1 MFLWRLALL
10 LFATLPVPSND
21 SFFYDGPVVNLLLH
35 GKYTNPSLAL
45 ALPISGKEVFCAYPP
60 LYQGVLLGWMALFGT
75 SAASA
80 MTLHVALFGLYVL
93 ILFSVLRRLPVP
105 EWAVAVG
112 GLFLF
117 IITFDDRPDSLA
129 HLFGIAAV
137 YAWVRSR
144 PGGGRERKMKATGG
158 VALQTL
164 REVWVRW
171 KGRRH
176 QRRRNPGKCSSG
188 WSGPA
193 GLESGEAF
201 GVRRGPPLSFSGQQ
215 AENHW
220 GWHWLMIGLAVLSLA
235 TSLQIGT
242 VYCIFVW
249 VATLSGTLFLRERFP
264 LGPMLGLLLIPPFLL
279 GAVIAGFPHL
289 WAGFMEHA
297 SQTPSL
303 TGWRLPRFD
312 ELLKVGRTA
321 PGILAVALLLPWLL
335 ARQCAEGW
343 PAGLDEC
350 QIAGLRTVW
359 LLAWASTAAALAVV
373 VASMLLLTANA
384 VFFAVQI
391 QPLAV
396 AGCLTLVGAILEPCR
411 SVAYTVCGAGA
422 AHSDDPSLAGCGAP
436 PLAEQTGAADQ
447 CPNPI
452 TASVHHPSSIIHHPT
467 SINPPLRHSITP
479 SPHHPTAAAADW
491 ERGLVRMFIGLAAL
505 GAIRAVGLATWGL
518 VCAHDFGYSA
528 TIRLIRADL
537 AECAPGQAVV
547 LSSAYLYEA
556 ARHNGIN
563 WIHSDWME
571 KAERGQPPRDLEGLL
586 ALKPAKLILTQFDY
600 YRRYE
605 PLLAELKSRAGV
617 SFQVSNAARIPA
629 PDSMKTMRRVVQ
641 HISWAPVVVTLKWK

>member
-1 MFLWRLALL
+1 MADSPLVHWLRRSAPWIFAGVFLWRLALL

-35 GKYTNPSLAL
+35 GKYTNPSLAP

-60 LYQGVLLGWMALFGT
+60 LYQGVLLGWMALFGA

-93 ILFSVLRRLPVP
+93 ILFAILRRLPVP

-137 YAWVRSR
+137 YAWVRAR
-144 PGGGRERKMKATGG
+144 PSDRPK
-158 VALQTL
+158 
-164 REVWVRW
+164 
-171 KGRRH
+171 
-176 QRRRNPGKCSSG
+176 
-188 WSGPA
+188 PA
-193 GLESGEAF
+193 G
-201 GVRRGPPLSFSGQQ
+201 
-215 AENHW
+215 
-220 GWHWLMIGLAVLSLA
+220 GWAWLTTALALLSLA

-242 VYCIFVW
+242 VYCIFLW
-249 VATLSGTLFLRERFP
+249 VAALSATLCLRERFP
-264 LGPMLGLLLIPPFLL
+264 LGPMLALLLIPPLLL

-303 TGWRLPRFD
+303 TGWRFPRFD
-312 ELLKVGRTA
+312 ELLKLGRTV

-335 ARQCAEGW
+335 ARQWAEGW
-343 PAGLDEC
+343 PADLDER
-350 QIAGLRTVW
+350 QVAGLRTVW
-359 LLAWASTAAALAVV
+359 LVTWASTAAALAIV
-373 VASMLLLTANA
+373 VASMFLLTANA
-384 VFFAVQI
+384 VFFAVHL

-396 AGCLTLVGAILEPCR
+396 AGCLA
-411 SVAYTVCGAGA
+411 
-422 AHSDDPSLAGCGAP
+422 LAGINLESGEVWAMNTARS
-436 PLAEQTGAADQ
+436 LGTGCRDGVSVEHR
-447 CPNPI
+447 
-452 TASVHHPSSIIHHPT
+452 ASNIEHPT
-467 SINPPLRHSITP
+467 SDIGQL
-479 SPHHPTAAAADW
+479 TAANPSIHQSTTPPIHQSLAPATPW
-491 ERGLVRMFIGLAAL
+491 ERRLLWMFIGLAAL
-505 GAIRAVGLATWGL
+505 GSIRAVGLTTWGL
-518 VCAHDFGYSA
+518 ICAHDFGYAA
-528 TIRLIRADL
+528 TIGLVRAKL
-537 AECAPGQAVV
+537 ADCAPGQAVV

-556 ARHNGIN
+556 ARREDIN

-571 KAERGQPPRDLEGLL
+571 KAERGRPPKDLEGLL

-605 PLLAELKSRAGV
+605 PLLAQLKSRAGV
-617 SFQVSNAARIPA
+617 SFQVSNAAHIPA

-641 HISWAPVVVTLKWK
+641 HISWAPVVVTLHWK